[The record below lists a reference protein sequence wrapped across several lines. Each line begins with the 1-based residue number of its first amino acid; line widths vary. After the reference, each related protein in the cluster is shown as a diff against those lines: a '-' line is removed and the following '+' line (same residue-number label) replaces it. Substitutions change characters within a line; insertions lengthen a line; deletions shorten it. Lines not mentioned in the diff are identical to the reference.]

1 MYIGGIFMKRNPFVI
16 ILAIF
21 CIIVANTGCGSSAPN
36 DNSPRVLTGK
46 FGYSD
51 EGFIYANEDCL
62 LRYYDMESGEK
73 TVLCARPDCKHE
85 RVRDG
90 ERECYAD
97 YQGYA
102 EMAFMYGG
110 KLYVIA
116 QQSTGNSADIFNK
129 TLYVSD
135 PGGTNRKTLTEL
147 ENVGNIYGCTANE
160 NLLAITSYIDMGS
173 VSIIGNTDASSE
185 LEKAFP
191 DRCVIVTIVD
201 LSTGKAKRL
210 QFERDFD
217 VSAGLPCIKDGCVT
231 FSLNY
236 LTEDLYAGL
245 DEKREELTEEEF
257 DALVFEI
264 GDKMQDCLAAEIVR
278 YDPKAET
285 TETIWT
291 GYYVDEID
299 HGYALTSDKDGRH
312 HVIDLSDGSAEA
324 LDEKFNGYIGDF
336 CDSGIMLYKYER
348 GAKTFPAYFYDFKTK
363 TISEKG
369 VVLANCNVISVGANI
384 VYTLCYG
391 DGGSADFYGWVSK
404 EDFFGGKI
412 DSLEKIYRLGDYYDF
427 H

>member
-1 MYIGGIFMKRNPFVI
+1 MKRKFFALV
-16 ILAIF
+16 LAML
-21 CIIVANTGCGSSAPN
+21 CIIMSAGCDNSSACN
-36 DNSPRVLTGK
+36 DQPRVLTRE

-51 EGFIYANEDCL
+51 EGFIFANEDGL
-62 LRYYDMESGEK
+62 LRYYDMKSGEK

-102 EMAFMYGG
+102 DAAFMYGG

-135 PGGTNRKTLTEL
+135 PGGTNRKTLAEL
-147 ENVGNIYGCTANE
+147 ENVGHIYSCAANDNI
-160 NLLAITSYIDMGS
+160 LAITSYIDMGS
-173 VSIIGNTDASSE
+173 VNIIGETDASSE

-191 DRCVIVTIVD
+191 DRCVVVTIVGLD
-201 LSTGKAKRL
+201 TGKTKRL
-210 QFERDFD
+210 QFERDFEIA
-217 VSAGLPCIKDGCVT
+217 AGSPCIKDGCVT

-245 DEKREELTEEEF
+245 DEKRDELTEEEF

-264 GDKMQDCLAAEIVR
+264 GDKMQDCLAAELIR

-285 TETIWT
+285 TETLWT
-291 GYYVDEID
+291 GYSVDGAD
-299 HGYALTSDKDGRH
+299 YGYALTSDKDGRH
-312 HVIDLSDGSAEA
+312 YVIDLSDGSAEA
-324 LDEKFNGYIGDF
+324 LDEKFNGYSGDF
-336 CDSGIMLYKYER
+336 CDSGIMLCKHER

-363 TISEKG
+363 KISEKG
-369 VVLANCNVISVGANI
+369 VVLANCNVISVGVNI
-384 VYTLCYG
+384 VYTLYYD
-391 DGGSADFYGWVSK
+391 DGGSADFYGWASK

-412 DSLEKIYRLGDYYDF
+412 DSTEKLNRLGDYYNF
-427 H
+427 N